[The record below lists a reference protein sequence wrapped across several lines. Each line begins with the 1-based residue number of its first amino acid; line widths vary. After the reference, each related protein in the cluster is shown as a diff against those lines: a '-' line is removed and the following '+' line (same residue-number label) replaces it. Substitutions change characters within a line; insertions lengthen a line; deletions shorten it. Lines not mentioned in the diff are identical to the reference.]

1 MEFSRIADY
10 MQASLTG
17 KRLRYITRSC
27 ELVDLGLGDIITRR
41 NRFGNDTKVAT
52 LSLHLQ
58 CPFRITRQSGILIG
72 SDDLFVS
79 SSSAGNVV
87 DLGEQCRRRGLTHSV
102 RDSFYNPDK
111 TREERTLAEN
121 QMQKR
126 EQMNVTYSMDCFE
139 NSRNS
144 PGDSAGHSS
153 VSYGSCAFCPC
164 AVSGRCRT
172 R

>member
-87 DLGEQCRRRGLTHSV
+87 DLGMQNTCVFDDKLELLNELFTDESVVRVSVNSCGDLSLQLT
-102 RDSFYNPDK
+102 
-111 TREERTLAEN
+111 TLN
-121 QMQKR
+121 I
-126 EQMNVTYSMDCFE
+126 S
-139 NSRNS
+139 
-144 PGDSAGHSS
+144 
-153 VSYGSCAFCPC
+153 AFCTGSTENEMWRFFETGTDKPHII
-164 AVSGRCRT
+164 RT
-172 R
+172 GIGFDS

>member
-1 MEFSRIADY
+1 MEFSRIAEY

-87 DLGEQCRRRGLTHSV
+87 DLGMQNTCVFDDKLELLHELFTDESVVRVSVNSCGDLSLQLTTLNISV
-102 RDSFYNPDK
+102 FCTGSTENEMWRFFETGTDKPHIIRTGIGFDS
-111 TREERTLAEN
+111 
-121 QMQKR
+121 
-126 EQMNVTYSMDCFE
+126 
-139 NSRNS
+139 
-144 PGDSAGHSS
+144 
-153 VSYGSCAFCPC
+153 
-164 AVSGRCRT
+164 
-172 R
+172 